1 MLVLSRKENET
12 IVLPDLN
19 ITIRVSE
26 ISGKRVRLAV
36 EAPREIQILRAEVA
50 QRRQPTTQAVS
61 TLQTKAQSRS
71 GEHRVLVK

>member
-26 ISGKRVRLAV
+26 ISGRRVRLAV
-36 EAPREIQILRAEVA
+36 EAPREIQVLRQEVA
-50 QRRQPTTQAVS
+50 HRCQPISQVS
-61 TLQTKAQSRS
+61 KAQSRS
-71 GEHRVLVK
+71 GEHCALMK